1 MRLPILIAALLA
13 GAASPALAQQNAP
26 FTVVESGKSFYRL
39 DDAVK
44 AIGEGDGTIRIAPGR
59 YKDCAIQTGGRVA
72 FVAQASGTAIF
83 DGGIC
88 EDKATLVLRGKAAHV
103 DGLVFTH
110 TSVPDGNGAGIRIE
124 QGDLS
129 VANTRFVDGQCGIL
143 SANDLKSKIVIDK
156 STFSGLGKHPNGNG
170 AHSLYIGDYGSLTVT
185 NTRFERGTGGHYLKS
200 RSPRVQILNNSFDD
214 SQGRD
219 TNYMIDLPGG
229 ATGRIAGNTFVDGL
243 NKENH
248 SARIAVA
255 AENRDHPSAGLVIE
269 NNRASLVPGFPWSTF
284 FVGDWS
290 HEPLAIRNNTL
301 VKGIGTL
308 DVR

>member
-1 MRLPILIAALLA
+1 MRLPILFVALTALA
-13 GAASPALAQQNAP
+13 GPAFAQQGAP
-26 FTVVESGKSFYRL
+26 FTIVENGKTFYRL

-44 AIGEGDGTIRIAPGR
+44 AIGDGDGTIRIAPGR
-59 YKDCAIQTGGRVA
+59 YKECAIQAGGRIA
-72 FVAQASGTAIF
+72 FVAQAAGTAVF
-83 DGGIC
+83 DGNMC
-88 EDKATLVLRGKAAHV
+88 EGKATLVLRGRAAHV

-110 TSVPDGNGAGIRIE
+110 MNVPDGNGAGIRIE

-143 SANDLKSKIVIDK
+143 SANDLKSRIVIDK

-185 NTRFERGTGGHYLKS
+185 NSRFERGTGGHYLKS

-214 SQGRD
+214 AQGHD

-229 ATGRIAGNTFVDGL
+229 ATGRIAGNTFVDGV

-248 SARIAVA
+248 SAMIAVA

-269 NNRASLVPGFPWSTF
+269 NNRASLAPGFPWSTF
-284 FVGDWS
+284 LVGDWS
-290 HEPLAIRNNTL
+290 HEPLAVRNNTL
-301 VKGIGTL
+301 VKGIGVI
-308 DVR
+308 DER